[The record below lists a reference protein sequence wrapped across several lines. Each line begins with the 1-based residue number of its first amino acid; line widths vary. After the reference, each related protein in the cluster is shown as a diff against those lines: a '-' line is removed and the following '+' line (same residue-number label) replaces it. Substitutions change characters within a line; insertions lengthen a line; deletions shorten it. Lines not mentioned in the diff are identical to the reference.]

1 MPDYCADRDEPVHS
15 GIGAE
20 PPIEDM
26 YNKENPRPPK
36 FKTQIQPLPKKVEG
50 QSSHFECR
58 LVPVGDPNM
67 EVEWYKDG
75 VLLRSGHKFKPLYDF
90 GFVALDIL
98 YTYPEDSGTYTAKAT
113 NKLGSDT
120 TQTVLHCTG
129 KDSVIYET
137 QLPEGSHG
145 VQKLQAMEDNIRRYS
160 VC

>member
-1 MPDYCADRDEPVHS
+1 MPDYCADRDEPVHA
-15 GIGAE
+15 GHGGE

-26 YNKENPRPPK
+26 YNKEKPRPPK
-36 FKTQIQPLPKKVEG
+36 FKTQIQPARKVEG

-58 LVPVGDPNM
+58 LVPIGDPTM

-113 NKLGSDT
+113 NKYGSDT

-129 KDSVIYET
+129 KESVIYET

-145 VQKLQAMEDNIRRYS
+145 VQKLQAMEDAIRR
-160 VC
+160 